1 MKGLFALLVAA
12 AAMAALPQGAKAGSV
27 SSLADWCVNVNG
39 DTNTACNGGTGG
51 TGGLGLGGTAADLQ
65 STISL
70 AGFHTTLEPGVNTL
84 GTITIALGPGANQFV
99 SFYADYDVSYS
110 LYGSFDDF
118 ASTSG
123 ALPAGLSFSVND
135 PNVSSI
141 TSSPTGFV
149 LFDQFANNT
158 LDGMNWVATP
168 SGPPTNCCDVVFAL
182 SLGNINVA
190 AGDSATA
197 TFVVSDPAPASGF
210 YIQQTNQDTNASI
223 YLQGNVSGLG
233 PTPAVPEPST
243 FGMVLLTGSFL
254 VAWKRFRAA
263 R

>member
-70 AGFHTTLEPGVNTL
+70 AGFDTTLEPGVNTL

-135 PNVSSI
+135 PNTASLFTQFSSNI
-141 TSSPTGFV
+141 
-149 LFDQFANNT
+149 T
-158 LDGMNWVATP
+158 LDN
-168 SGPPTNCCDVVFAL
+168 TN
-182 SLGNINVA
+182 
-190 AGDSATA
+190 
-197 TFVVSDPAPASGF
+197 
-210 YIQQTNQDTNASI
+210 
-223 YLQGNVSGLG
+223 
-233 PTPAVPEPST
+233 
-243 FGMVLLTGSFL
+243 
-254 VAWKRFRAA
+254 
-263 R
+263 

>member
-1 MKGLFALLVAA
+1 
-12 AAMAALPQGAKAGSV
+12 
-27 SSLADWCVNVNG
+27 LASFD
-39 DTNTACNGGTGG
+39 
-51 TGGLGLGGTAADLQ
+51 
-65 STISL
+65 
-70 AGFHTTLEPGVNTL
+70 TTLEPKPGVNTL

-99 SFYADYDVSYS
+99 SFYADYDVSFS

-135 PNVSSI
+135 PN
-141 TSSPTGFV
+141 TSS
-149 LFDQFANNT
+149 LFTQFSSNT
-158 LDGMNWVATP
+158 LDGKNLLVP
-168 SGPPTNCCDVVFAL
+168 SGPPTNCCDVAFAL

-190 AGDSATA
+190 AGGSTTA

-223 YLQGNVSGLG
+223 YLQGNVGGLG
-233 PTPAVPEPST
+233 PAPAVPEPST